1 MQSGSLLRRMFKL
14 AQRQGKVT
22 NVPYFPM
29 ERESE
34 PREGFVERRDFESL
48 RRAMPAHLHPALTF
62 CYENGCRTGAMNRTG
77 AMKKILWPWVD
88 LRKRE
93 VSLPPGIIKNRKP
106 LIVPLSVELAA
117 ICSRRNSR
125 PTDRYST

>member
-1 MQSGSLLRRMFKL
+1 MFKL
-14 AQRQGKVT
+14 AQRQGKVA

-62 CYENGCRTGAMNRTG
+62 CYENGCRTGAM
-77 AMKKILWPWVD
+77 KKILWPWVD

-117 ICSRRNSR
+117 MLKKKFQADGPVFDLKISGASGLR
-125 PTDRYST
+125 PVLKSD